1 MVYRTIMCL
10 LQLLHDFEALK
21 TAMDHIN
28 NAAGPLILYYSFIGI
43 PYYCTAMSIII
54 QKASLPT
61 KLLHGYN
68 MIGIL
73 IILYLA
79 AYTSSK
85 VRVREKGISIRYN
98 IYS

>member
-1 MVYRTIMCL
+1 MCL

-21 TAMDHIN
+21 TAMDHMN

-79 AYTSSK
+79 AHTSSK
-85 VRVREKGISIRYN
+85 VREKGISISYVFSCFVRWK
-98 IYS
+98 